1 MDLIG
6 EAKIEIAKF
15 VSKQLNVDMSE
26 VLKNIT
32 YPPREDFGD
41 LSIPLPSIIKGN
53 IKEKAKMLEGYA
65 GDLISSTNVVNIY
78 LNSTLNVKNLF
89 IKLFTN
95 FDEEYGFEKI
105 DKKKRI
111 IVEHTSAN
119 PIHPLH
125 IGHLR
130 NTILG
135 DSLSRALKLR
145 GHEVNVR
152 FYVNDTGRQ
161 VAVLIL
167 GLKLLGFPEPDPN
180 LKKDLWL
187 GLIYAMTNVIIEI
200 KKLREEVKKV
210 SELEYKEKIKQLD
223 EMVAVANELR
233 SRNQALFDKLIDEIN
248 KIEDV
253 EIEIGK
259 IIKEY
264 EKGETEL
271 KNIIR
276 KYVKIA
282 LDGFMETLG
291 RLNIGF
297 DNFDFESDLLWE
309 KKVNEVLDKLLVLPS
324 KINYKGVPAI
334 DLQNSLDSDIREK
347 LRIPKGLE
355 IPPLVLTR
363 SDGTTLYTVRDI
375 AYSLYKF
382 NQFNADIVINVIAEE
397 QYIPQI
403 QLRGALHLL
412 GYSNLAENLVHYSYG
427 MVNIQGFRLS
437 GRLGRILTIDE
448 IYERLLDIVKM
459 KLKEKGGVMDN
470 ADEIANAALRYTILS
485 VSANKP
491 LSFDL
496 NRIVNFEQNSGPYL
510 QYTYARAFNILQKS
524 TDTLSID
531 KVDFSDII
539 DEKRKILVH
548 IAKFPEVFKKSVD
561 EMRLEDLVSFLR
573 ELADTFNSWY
583 DKERVL
589 QENDLGRR
597 IARLYLVKGVATV
610 LKNGLKV
617 LGIKVLSRM

>member
-1 MDLIG
+1 VDLIG

>member
-1 MDLIG
+1 MKP
-6 EAKIEIAKF
+6 EEI
-15 VSKQLNVDMSE
+15 
-26 VLKNIT
+26 
-32 YPPREDFGD
+32 
-41 LSIPLPSIIKGN
+41 
-53 IKEKAKMLEGYA
+53 
-65 GDLISSTNVVNIY
+65 
-78 LNSTLNVKNLF
+78 
-89 IKLFTN
+89 
-95 FDEEYGFEKI
+95 
-105 DKKKRI
+105 
-111 IVEHTSAN
+111 
-119 PIHPLH
+119 
-125 IGHLR
+125 
-130 NTILG
+130 
-135 DSLSRALKLR
+135 
-145 GHEVNVR
+145 
-152 FYVNDTGRQ
+152 
-161 VAVLIL
+161 
-167 GLKLLGFPEPDPN
+167 
-180 LKKDLWL
+180 
-187 GLIYAMTNVIIEI
+187 
-200 KKLREEVKKV
+200 KKV
-210 SELEYKEKIKQLD
+210 SEVEYKEKIRQLD
-223 EMVAVANELR
+223 EMVTVANELR
-233 SRNQALFDKLIDEIN
+233 NRNQALFDKLIDEIN
-248 KIEDV
+248 KIDDV
-253 EIEIGK
+253 ETEIGK

-271 KNIIR
+271 KSIIR
-276 KYVKIA
+276 KYVKVA
-282 LDGFMETLG
+282 LDGFMETLSK
-291 RLNIGF
+291 LNISF

-309 KKVNEVLDKLLVLPS
+309 NKVNEVLDKLIVLPS
-324 KINYKGVPAI
+324 RINYKGVPAI
-334 DLQNSLDSDIREK
+334 DLQNSLDSDVRER

-470 ADEIANAALRYTILS
+470 ADEIANAALRYAILS

-531 KVDFSDII
+531 KVDFTDII

-548 IAKFPEVFKKSVD
+548 IVKFPEVFKKSVD

-589 QENDLGRR
+589 QENNLGRR

>member
-1 MDLIG
+1 M
-6 EAKIEIAKF
+6 
-15 VSKQLNVDMSE
+15 
-26 VLKNIT
+26 
-32 YPPREDFGD
+32 
-41 LSIPLPSIIKGN
+41 PS
-53 IKEKAKMLEGYA
+53 
-65 GDLISSTNVVNIY
+65 
-78 LNSTLNVKNLF
+78 
-89 IKLFTN
+89 
-95 FDEEYGFEKI
+95 
-105 DKKKRI
+105 R
-111 IVEHTSAN
+111 
-119 PIHPLH
+119 
-125 IGHLR
+125 
-130 NTILG
+130 
-135 DSLSRALKLR
+135 
-145 GHEVNVR
+145 
-152 FYVNDTGRQ
+152 
-161 VAVLIL
+161 
-167 GLKLLGFPEPDPN
+167 
-180 LKKDLWL
+180 
-187 GLIYAMTNVIIEI
+187 
-200 KKLREEVKKV
+200 
-210 SELEYKEKIKQLD
+210 
-223 EMVAVANELR
+223 
-233 SRNQALFDKLIDEIN
+233 
-248 KIEDV
+248 
-253 EIEIGK
+253 
-259 IIKEY
+259 
-264 EKGETEL
+264 
-271 KNIIR
+271 
-276 KYVKIA
+276 
-282 LDGFMETLG
+282 
-291 RLNIGF
+291 
-297 DNFDFESDLLWE
+297 
-309 KKVNEVLDKLLVLPS
+309 
-324 KINYKGVPAI
+324 INYKGVPAI
-334 DLQNSLDSDIREK
+334 DLQNSLDSDVRER

-470 ADEIANAALRYTILS
+470 ADEIANAALRYAILS

-531 KVDFSDII
+531 KVDFTDII

-548 IAKFPEVFKKSVD
+548 IVKFPEVFKKSVD

-589 QENDLGRR
+589 QENNLGRR

>member
-53 IKEKAKMLEGYA
+53 IKEKAKILEGYA

-135 DSLSRALKLR
+135 DSLSRALKFR

-200 KKLREEVKKV
+200 KKLREEIKKV
-210 SELEYKEKIKQLD
+210 SEVEYKEKIRQLD
-223 EMVAVANELR
+223 EMVTVANELR
-233 SRNQALFDKLIDEIN
+233 NRNQALFDKLIDEIN
-248 KIEDV
+248 KIDDV
-253 EIEIGK
+253 ETEIGK

-271 KNIIR
+271 KSIIR
-276 KYVKIA
+276 KYVKVA
-282 LDGFMETLG
+282 LDGFMETLSK
-291 RLNIGF
+291 LNISF

-309 KKVNEVLDKLLVLPS
+309 NKVNEVLDKLIVLPS
-324 KINYKGVPAI
+324 RINYKGVPAI
-334 DLQNSLDSDIREK
+334 DLQNSLDSDVRER

-412 GYSNLAENLVHYSYG
+412 GYSNLAENLVHYS
-427 MVNIQGFRLS
+427 
-437 GRLGRILTIDE
+437 
-448 IYERLLDIVKM
+448 
-459 KLKEKGGVMDN
+459 
-470 ADEIANAALRYTILS
+470 
-485 VSANKP
+485 
-491 LSFDL
+491 
-496 NRIVNFEQNSGPYL
+496 
-510 QYTYARAFNILQKS
+510 
-524 TDTLSID
+524 
-531 KVDFSDII
+531 
-539 DEKRKILVH
+539 
-548 IAKFPEVFKKSVD
+548 
-561 EMRLEDLVSFLR
+561 
-573 ELADTFNSWY
+573 
-583 DKERVL
+583 
-589 QENDLGRR
+589 
-597 IARLYLVKGVATV
+597 
-610 LKNGLKV
+610 
-617 LGIKVLSRM
+617 